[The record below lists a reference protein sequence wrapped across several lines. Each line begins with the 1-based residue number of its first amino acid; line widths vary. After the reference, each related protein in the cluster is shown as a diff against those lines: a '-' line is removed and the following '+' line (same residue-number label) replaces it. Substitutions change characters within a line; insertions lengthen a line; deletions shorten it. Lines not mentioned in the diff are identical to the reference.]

1 MGSAWWFKTLQYC
14 IAIYCIVIMEYCNI
28 LYCYNGILQCI
39 VLLQW
44 NITIYCIVIWSI
56 AIYCIVVME
65 YCNIFIAEYQYNQ
78 YNNNIIVPSA
88 ATLTSNPER
97 YTYDYMYVEIYV

>member
-1 MGSAWWFKTLQYC
+1 MHRMMGPAWWFKTLQYC

-28 LYCYNGILQCI
+28 LYCYNGILQYI

-44 NITIYCIVIWSI
+44 NI

-88 ATLTSNPER
+88 GLQLGSYSDLNGR
-97 YTYDYMYVEIYV
+97 HFYNKFYNMH

>member
-1 MGSAWWFKTLQYC
+1 
-14 IAIYCIVIMEYCNI
+14 MEYCNI
-28 LYCYNGILQCI
+28 LYCYNGILQYI

-44 NITIYCIVIWSI
+44 NI
-56 AIYCIVVME
+56 AIYCIVTME

-88 ATLTSNPER
+88 ALCKAIANVTFNIIFAMRKHE
-97 YTYDYMYVEIYV
+97 